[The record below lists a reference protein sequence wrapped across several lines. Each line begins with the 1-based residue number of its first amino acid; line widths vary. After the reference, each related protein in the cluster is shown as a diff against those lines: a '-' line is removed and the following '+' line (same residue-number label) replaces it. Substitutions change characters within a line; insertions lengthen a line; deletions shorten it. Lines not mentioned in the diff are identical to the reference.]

1 MKPGYKFVIVAAASS
16 VLGATVA
23 EVIHAQNNTPPAYLI
38 AEIRV
43 TDPEAYKEYVSKV
56 PAGIEAFGGRFL
68 VRGGK
73 TESLE
78 GAEPAGRVAVIQFRS
93 LAEAKQYWNSPAYKE
108 IEPIR
113 HRSATSR
120 IFLAEGAVP

>member
-1 MKPGYKFVIVAAASS
+1 MKPGYKFAIVAAASS

-43 TDPEAYKEYVSKV
+43 TDPEAYKEYVTKV
-56 PAGIEAFGGRFL
+56 PAGMEPYGARFL

-78 GAEPAGRVAVIQFRS
+78 GAEPAGRVAVLQFRS
-93 LAEAKQYWNSPAYKE
+93 MAEAKQYWISPAYKE

-120 IFLAEGAVP
+120 IYLVEGAAP